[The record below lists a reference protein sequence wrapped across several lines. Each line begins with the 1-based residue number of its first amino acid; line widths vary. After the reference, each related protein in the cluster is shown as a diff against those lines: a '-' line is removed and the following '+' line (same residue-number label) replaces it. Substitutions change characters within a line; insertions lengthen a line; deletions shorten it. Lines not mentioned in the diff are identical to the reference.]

1 MKARPEFR
9 YHPDP
14 MGTGSAVRSDER
26 CELCAQTAEYAYHG
40 PIFGKQISVLCLR
53 CIADGTAARRLA
65 RPDGP
70 AEFTDVGCGVPGDV
84 PSDVLQELSQR
95 TPGFFGWQQER
106 WLYHCSDAAA
116 FVGRIGWEDV
126 KRLPDAQASLLAEFA
141 ELGVEP
147 SEAQRQIRLLH
158 PDGDVTGYLF
168 RCLHCGAQLAYSDA
182 S

>member
-1 MKARPEFR
+1 MGLPPVDLRGRTGLPSSQTSDSVSPTMCRPTCSR
-9 YHPDP
+9 
-14 MGTGSAVRSDER
+14 
-26 CELCAQTAEYAYHG
+26 
-40 PIFGKQISVLCLR
+40 
-53 CIADGTAARRLA
+53 
-65 RPDGP
+65 
-70 AEFTDVGCGVPGDV
+70 
-84 PSDVLQELSQR
+84 ELSQR

-126 KRLPDAQASLLAEFA
+126 KRLPDAQASLLAELA

-147 SEAQRQIRLLH
+147 SEAQRQLQLLH
-158 PDGDVTGYLF
+158 PDGDLTGYLF